1 MAAVQTL
8 KMLAD
13 QVLNYLDQAGDAG
26 TTKNVVYDTI
36 RRAHAARCTEQKW
49 NFMLWSE
56 PKTLTL
62 VVGQRQYSLHQEF
75 FRPLYFYSTTNK
87 QFLVQVTEQTLL
99 QGLRGYAVPYD
110 FDIAAGAG
118 TDWTN
123 TSGSAYR
130 FKFSGISPVAN
141 QPTSAS
147 GLTIT
152 GETGKTVT
160 VYGETEDGVTSE
172 TITVGTP
179 GSVEFTKILDIAKG
193 DGWTQT
199 MTMTSNS
206 GAVTNLKL
214 FASEAG
220 RQYRQIELL
229 TSPNQAE
236 SIQYQ
241 FYRQPSALPSDNSVP
256 NIPAPFSNVLVY
268 DALILLSEYN
278 DGISP
283 ALLQHASKEQLRLV
297 SGLMDYDQG
306 TDAINADAQYI
317 NYIE

>member
-1 MAAVQTL
+1 MAAVETL
-8 KMLAD
+8 KTLAN
-13 QVLNYLDQAGDAG
+13 QVLNYLDQNGDTG

-36 RRAHAARCTEQKW
+36 RRVHASRTTEQKW

-75 FRPLYFYSTTNK
+75 LRPLYFYSRTNK
-87 QFLVQVTEQTLL
+87 QFLTQVTEQTLL
-99 QGLRGYAVPYD
+99 AGLRGYAVPYD
-110 FDIAAGAG
+110 FDVAAGAG

-123 TSGSAYR
+123 TSGGAYR
-130 FKFSGISPVAN
+130 FKFSGISPVEN
-141 QPTSAS
+141 QLTSAS
-147 GLTIT
+147 VIT
-152 GETGKTVT
+152 VAGESSKTVT
-160 VYGETEDGVTSE
+160 VYGETADGVTSE

-179 GSVEFTKILDIAKG
+179 GSVQFTKILDVAKG

-199 MTMTSNS
+199 MTMTSNG

-214 FASEAG
+214 FASEYG

-229 TSPNQAE
+229 TSPIQAE
-236 SIQYQ
+236 TIQYQ

-297 SGLMDYDQG
+297 TGLIDYDQG
-306 TDAINADAQYI
+306 VDALNSDAQYI